1 MNKGHVTIKIE
12 TFDEDGKRS
21 NIECFSV
28 SKDTFLDGTSL
39 EWRLN
44 MRIAMDHARK
54 EITNPT
60 PKTDMV

>member
-1 MNKGHVTIKIE
+1 MNNGHVTVKIE
-12 TFDEDGKRS
+12 TFEEDGTRS

-28 SKDTFLDGTSL
+28 SKQTFLDGASL

-44 MRIAMDHARK
+44 LRIAMDHAKK
-54 EITNPT
+54 EILTPT